1 MANLLLA
8 GYFGAGNLGDDAVLM
23 GFMEGIKGL
32 AHGVTVMSG
41 NPDETSRSYGLRCID
56 RRDNAAFKDSLET
69 ADALVFPGGSIFQD
83 ATSVK
88 SVAYYGNLVKMAK
101 AKGKKVIFLGQGV
114 GPLTTFLGK
123 RWASSAFQMAD
134 AVAVRDPASATALKD
149 LGIKKSVR
157 ITADLA
163 FLLPPPA
170 EKESDVGFNVGGM
183 KAIGI
188 SVRPHGKKDETK
200 NLFGEFARLL
210 FNAQMMPV
218 FIEMD
223 RVHDGPLILDISKAQ
238 GGRIPDMRKMQTP
251 MHAQQRMS
259 RLEAVVAMRL
269 HAGILAA
276 TVGVPPFMV
285 SYDPKV
291 TAFAKLLD
299 LQTAP
304 SVVGLTPQRL
314 FESFMQFMRDRE
326 RNEKL
331 MERKL
336 QDLIKMAQ
344 ANIDILADVLP
355 SPAKI

>member
-8 GYFGAGNLGDDAVLM
+8 GYFGAGNLGDDAILL
-23 GFMEGIKGL
+23 GFIQGL
-32 AHGVTVMSG
+32 GRTEHDITVMSG
-41 NPDETSRSYGLRCID
+41 NPEETYRLYGIQAID
-56 RRDNAAFKDSLET
+56 RKNMGAFKDAVEKC
-69 ADALVFPGGSIFQD
+69 DALVFPGGSIFQD
-83 ATSVK
+83 ASSVK

-101 AKGKKVIFLGQGV
+101 SKGKRVIFLGQGI

-123 RWASSAFQMAD
+123 RWATSAFNMAD
-134 AVAVRDPASATALKD
+134 VIAVRDPASMATLQS
-149 LGIKKSVR
+149 LGVKKPIKV
-157 ITADLA
+157 TADMA
-163 FLLPPPA
+163 FLLPPP
-170 EKESDVGFNVGGM
+170 KEGDGAGFSVGGM

-188 SVRPHGKKDETK
+188 SVRPHGKKDEVK
-200 NLFGEFARLL
+200 ELFGEFARML

-223 RVHDGPLILDISKAQ
+223 RQNDTQLILDISKAQ
-238 GGRIPDMRKMQTP
+238 GGKIPDMRNLQTP
-251 MHAQQRMS
+251 MQVQQRMS

-291 TAFAKLLD
+291 NAFSKLLD
-299 LQTAP
+299 LQAAP

-314 FESFMQFMRDRE
+314 FDTFMQFMKDKE

-336 QDLIKMAQ
+336 ADLVKLAQ
-344 ANIDILADVLP
+344 VNLDILADILP
-355 SPAKI
+355 NPAKI

>member
-8 GYFGAGNLGDDAVLM
+8 GYFGAGNLGDDAILL
-23 GFMEGIKGL
+23 GFIQGL
-32 AHGVTVMSG
+32 GRTEHDITVMSG
-41 NPDETSRSYGLRCID
+41 NPEETYRLYGLQAID
-56 RRDNAAFKDSLET
+56 RKNMGAFKDAVEKC
-69 ADALVFPGGSIFQD
+69 DALVFPGGSIFQD
-83 ATSVK
+83 ASSVK

-101 AKGKKVIFLGQGV
+101 SKGKRVIFLGQGI

-123 RWASSAFQMAD
+123 RWATSAFNMAD
-134 AVAVRDPASATALKD
+134 VIAVRDPASMANLQS
-149 LGIKKSVR
+149 LGVKKPIKV
-157 ITADLA
+157 TADMA
-163 FLLPPPA
+163 FLLPPP
-170 EKESDVGFNVGGM
+170 KEGDGGGFSVGGM

-188 SVRPHGKKDETK
+188 SVRPHGKKDEVK
-200 NLFGEFARLL
+200 ELFGEFARML

-223 RVHDGPLILDISKAQ
+223 RQNDAQLILDISKAQ
-238 GGRIPDMRKMQTP
+238 GGKIPDMRNLQTP
-251 MHAQQRMS
+251 MQVQQRVS

-291 TAFAKLLD
+291 NAFSKLLD
-299 LQTAP
+299 LQAAP

-314 FESFMQFMRDRE
+314 FDSFMQFMKDKE

-331 MERKL
+331 MERKRA
-336 QDLIKMAQ
+336 DLMKLAEL
-344 ANIDILADVLP
+344 NLEILSDFLP
-355 SPAKI
+355 SSAKL